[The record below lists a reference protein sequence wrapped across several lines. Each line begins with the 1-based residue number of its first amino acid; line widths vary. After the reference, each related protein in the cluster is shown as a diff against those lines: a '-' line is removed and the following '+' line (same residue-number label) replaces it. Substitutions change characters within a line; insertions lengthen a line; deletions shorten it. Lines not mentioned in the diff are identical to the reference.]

1 MKKVSKFM
9 LLIILLSL
17 IYMYNLFI
25 GWNEIVADNPVPI
38 VVLAVMIP
46 ISTLVSAIIYIKS
59 GKL

>member
-1 MKKVSKFM
+1 
-9 LLIILLSL
+9 
-17 IYMYNLFI
+17 
-25 GWNEIVADNPVPI
+25 VPI